1 MRLGR
6 ILLAF
11 GTVVGALAFFAAILA
26 TTTGGR
32 DRPAIGGPFRLK
44 SHTGE
49 IIDSVALKGRPYA
62 VFFGFAGCP
71 EVCPT
76 TMLDMQRLLDRVGP
90 SAQNFRVYFVSL
102 DPERDTP
109 EMLRDFLASF
119 APYIVGLTGT
129 PVEIAGMAKSFG
141 AYYRK
146 VPTTGSD
153 YTMDHSAFVYLIDAS
168 GNYAESIGY
177 QEPEDRALAKLR
189 SLLGG
194 SS

>member
-11 GTVVGALAFFAAILA
+11 GTVASALAFFAVILA
-26 TTTGGR
+26 TRTGGH

-49 IIDSVALKGRPYA
+49 IVDSAAIKGRPYA
-62 VFFGFAGCP
+62 IFFGFAGCP

-76 TMLDMQRLLDRVGP
+76 TMLDMHRLLDRMGSP
-90 SAQNFRVYFVSL
+90 AKSFKVYFVSV

-119 APYIVGLTGT
+119 EPYIVGLTGT
-129 PVEIAGMAKSFG
+129 PAEIAGVAKSFG
-141 AYYRK
+141 AFYRK
-146 VPTTGSD
+146 APTTGGD
-153 YTMDHSAFVYLIDAS
+153 YTIDHSTFVYLMDAA

-189 SLLGG
+189 ALLGLKA
-194 SS
+194 

>member
-1 MRLGR
+1 MKLGR

-11 GTVVGALAFFAAILA
+11 GTVAGALAFFAAILV
-26 TTTGGR
+26 TMTGGR

-44 SHTGE
+44 SHIGE
-49 IIDSVALKGRPYA
+49 TIDSVALKGHPYA

-76 TMLDMQRLLDRVGP
+76 TMLDMQRLLDRMGP
-90 SAQNFRVYFVSL
+90 PAQNFRVYFVSV

-109 EMLRDFLASF
+109 EMLRYFLASF

-129 PVEIAGMAKSFG
+129 PAEIAGMAKSFG

-146 VPTTGSD
+146 VPTTGGD
-153 YTMDHSAFVYLIDAS
+153 YTMDHSAFVYLMDAT
-168 GNYAESIGY
+168 GNYVESIGY

-189 SLLGG
+189 ALLGG